1 MQFIDKAKIRVEA
14 GKGGDGTVA
23 FRREAHV
30 PKGGPAGGDGG
41 RGGSVIFQATTSLS
55 TLLDLKYNRLYKAP
69 SGQNGMAKKMH
80 GKDAIDTVIKV
91 PVGTMILNEETGQI
105 MADLT
110 EDKQRVVIAKGGR
123 GGRGNARFAT
133 SRNPAPQIG
142 EPGENFDLICE
153 LKLLADVGLVGFP
166 SVGKSTLL
174 SVVSRARPEIADY
187 HFTTIVPNLG
197 VVQVKDGRSFVM
209 ADLPGLI
216 EGAAQGKGLGH
227 QFLRHIERCRVIVHI
242 VDMGAVDGRDPYED
256 YVTINKELGEYQ
268 YRLLERP
275 QIVVANKMDEDGAEE
290 NLVRFKKQVGED
302 VKIFPISAI
311 IHDGVDQV
319 LYAVADALATAPT
332 FTMEDE
338 VEHTVLYTM
347 GDEEDKPFEL
357 HNLGNGNWQI
367 TGKKIERMVAMTSL
381 VSDDSLKRL
390 LIKMRNMGVDDALR
404 NAGAQ
409 DGDNVAIGEFEFDFY
424 E

>member
-1 MQFIDKAKIRVEA
+1 MENLKKRLQNEHANAMKFMMQSFIEELLPVVDNFERSLAVVDPSDEIKNFLKGYEMIYNQLMEVLKSQGVEA
-14 GKGGDGTVA
+14 VSYT
-23 FRREAHV
+23 H
-30 PKGGPAGGDGG
+30 
-41 RGGSVIFQATTSLS
+41 
-55 TLLDLKYNRLYKAP
+55 LDVYKR
-69 SGQNGMAKKMH
+69 Q
-80 GKDAIDTVIKV
+80 
-91 PVGTMILNEETGQI
+91 
-105 MADLT
+105 
-110 EDKQRVVIAKGGR
+110 
-123 GGRGNARFAT
+123 
-133 SRNPAPQIG
+133 
-142 EPGENFDLICE
+142 
-153 LKLLADVGLVGFP
+153 
-166 SVGKSTLL
+166 
-174 SVVSRARPEIADY
+174 
-187 HFTTIVPNLG
+187 
-197 VVQVKDGRSFVM
+197 
-209 ADLPGLI
+209 
-216 EGAAQGKGLGH
+216 
-227 QFLRHIERCRVIVHI
+227 